1 MISVVDGAATNHTI
15 SSLRAACDMLEG
27 AAGRINAVSVSG
39 VLPDHDGPTLPV
51 MAVAQRLAAEHRLSV
66 QVSVE
71 GQRFVVEFRRGQRA
85 NGRASEAG

>member
-1 MISVVDGAATNHTI
+1 VISVVDGAATSHTI
-15 SSLRAACDMLEG
+15 SSLRAACDMLDS

-39 VLPDHDGPTLPV
+39 VLPADDDPTLPV

-71 GQRFVVEFRRGQRA
+71 GQRFVVEFRRGQTTDR
-85 NGRASEAG
+85 RPPEAG

>member
-1 MISVVDGAATNHTI
+1 VISVVDGAATSHTI

-27 AAGRINAVSVSG
+27 AAGRIHAVSVSG
-39 VLPDHDGPTLPV
+39 ILPDHYDPTLPV

-71 GQRFVVEFRRGQRA
+71 GQRFVVEFRRGQPAER
-85 NGRASEAG
+85 RASEAG

>member
-1 MISVVDGAATNHTI
+1 MISVVDSAATSHTI

-39 VLPDHDGPTLPV
+39 VLPNDDDPTLPV

-71 GQRFVVEFRRGQRA
+71 GQRFVVEFRRSQPAER
-85 NGRASEAG
+85 RQSEAG